1 MSNDTLRG
9 LADLQQL
16 ADQFCQDR
24 DWDQF
29 HGLKDLAI
37 GLSTES
43 NELLQLFRFKTEQEA
58 NSLLSQPARREA
70 IEDELADVLF
80 FLLRFSSR
88 ANVDLSHA
96 FRRKLSKNALKYP
109 VDVARG
115 SNLKYSERDQ
125 K

>member
-1 MSNDTLRG
+1 MADDKR
-9 LADLQQL
+9 LAELQML

-43 NELLQLFRFKTEQEA
+43 NELLQMFRFKTDEESSA
-58 NSLLSQPARREA
+58 LLSKSERREA

-88 ANVDLSHA
+88 ANVDLSQA
-96 FRRKLSKNALKYP
+96 FRRKLAKNALKYP
-109 VDVARG
+109 VDLARG